1 MAIAWLGIDRQLD
14 VKRLIIVYS
23 PNSTSFSEVEREVI
37 VKSRKIKGWMVAK
50 FEVKEASVRDNA
62 SRLAKIIR
70 KGDLV
75 LSVGGDGTATMSMN
89 AVIKSEEIATL
100 AVMPFGNFNDFA
112 ETLGRMSFE
121 QIIRRFEEER
131 YIDFYPLDI
140 RVNKKHYAYSGL
152 YFTIGMMAE
161 AVGVLKRPRVRRE
174 LLKARNR
181 MRFSARKLFG
191 WYIKNKHRTNFLPS
205 ETKLNGLTLA
215 KGTTDYVAMNGS
227 SLAGVVPGGM
237 WYRSASQF
245 WSGTMRNR
253 SLFRM
258 FRKFMI
264 ALGGDLPGKES
275 KDDVLTFDKLSSVY
289 VLVEGEGEK
298 LDSVSEISVSKSE
311 KGLRVIRA

>member
-1 MAIAWLGIDRQLD
+1 
-14 VKRLIIVYS
+14 
-23 PNSTSFSEVEREVI
+23 
-37 VKSRKIKGWMVAK
+37 
-50 FEVKEASVRDNA
+50 
-62 SRLAKIIR
+62 
-70 KGDLV
+70 
-75 LSVGGDGTATMSMN
+75 
-89 AVIKSEEIATL
+89 
-100 AVMPFGNFNDFA
+100 
-112 ETLGRMSFE
+112 
-121 QIIRRFEEER
+121 
-131 YIDFYPLDI
+131 
-140 RVNKKHYAYSGL
+140 
-152 YFTIGMMAE
+152 
-161 AVGVLKRPRVRRE
+161 
-174 LLKARNR
+174 

-289 VLVEGEGEK
+289 VHVEGEGEK